1 MNDAY
6 LVREATSRDV
16 PEVARLHVDA
26 WRATY
31 RGLIAEAAL
40 YAHSY
45 AEREA
50 LWNDAL
56 KAGSTTSLFVAESGG
71 AVAGFAACGP
81 IRDPEPGFDGEL
93 YAIYLR
99 ADFQGRGI
107 GRALVEAARS
117 CLRQRGFRRMILW
130 VLEGNTGADA
140 FYERLGGRRQGTGQ
154 FELCGESLFEHG
166 YAFDT

>member
-1 MNDAY
+1 VSDAY
-6 LVREATSRDV
+6 LVRAATSLDV

-31 RGLIAEAAL
+31 RGLIPEAAL

-50 LWNDAL
+50 QWYQAL
-56 KAGSTTSLFVAESGG
+56 QAGSTTSLFVAECEG

-81 IRDPEPGFDGEL
+81 IREPEPGFDGEL
-93 YAIYLR
+93 HAIYLR
-99 ADFQGRGI
+99 TDYQGRGI
-107 GRALVEAARS
+107 GRALVETARS
-117 CLRQRGFRRMILW
+117 CLRQRGFQRMILW
-130 VLEGNTGADA
+130 VLDGNAGADA
-140 FYERLGGRRQGTGQ
+140 FYERLGGRRQGTGN
-154 FELCGESLFEHG
+154 FELCGKSLFEHG

>member
-1 MNDAY
+1 MSDAH
-6 LVREATSRDV
+6 LVREATSQDV

-26 WRATY
+26 WRASY
-31 RGLIAEAAL
+31 RGLIPEAAL
-40 YAHSY
+40 FAHSY

-50 LWNDAL
+50 LWNQAL
-56 KAGSTTSLFVAESGG
+56 EAGSATSLFVAESGG
-71 AVAGFAACGP
+71 ALAGFAACGP

-99 ADFQGRGI
+99 NEYQGRGI
-107 GRALVEAARS
+107 GRALVEATRS

-130 VLEGNTGADA
+130 VLDGNAGADA
-140 FYERLGGRRQGTGQ
+140 FYERLGGRRQGTGH
-154 FELCGESLFEHG
+154 FELCGASLFEHG